1 MEITDA
7 LMRRK
12 PAAMGDEEWRLRI
25 ELAACY
31 RIFDHFGWTEL
42 IYNHIT
48 LRVPGS
54 GDKDSRHYL
63 INPFGLNYNE
73 VTATNLIKV
82 RLDGTAVD
90 PSPYPVNRAGFII
103 HSAIHAAREDAHCI
117 MHTHTSAGMAIALKE
132 GGLGH
137 DDFYGALLYGRVAY
151 HDFEGISV
159 RPDEQPRL
167 ARSLGGK
174 DVLIL
179 RNHGL
184 LVLGRDVPAA
194 LRLMWHLQRA
204 CEIQTKADAVRG
216 PNRVL
221 SDKVRQQAVDDA
233 AGFEPGAQLERLLMT
248 SILRRAGIT
257 LEAIL

>member
-1 MEITDA
+1 
-7 LMRRK
+7 MR
-12 PAAMGDEEWRLRI
+12 
-25 ELAACY
+25 
-31 RIFDHFGWTEL
+31 
-42 IYNHIT
+42 N
-48 LRVPGS
+48 
-54 GDKDSRHYL
+54 
-63 INPFGLNYNE
+63 
-73 VTATNLIKV
+73 
-82 RLDGTAVD
+82 DGTAVD
-90 PSPYPVNRAGFII
+90 PSPHPVNRAGFII
-103 HSAIHAAREDAHCI
+103 HGAIHAAREDAHCV

-137 DDFYGALLYGRVAY
+137 DDFYGALLHGRVAY

-167 ARSLGGK
+167 AHSLGGK

-184 LVLGRDVPAA
+184 LVVGRDVPAA

-204 CEIQTKADAVRG
+204 CEIQTLADAVRG
-216 PNRVL
+216 PNRML

-233 AGFEPGAQLERLLMT
+233 AGFEPSTQLERLLMA

-257 LEAIL
+257 LDALL